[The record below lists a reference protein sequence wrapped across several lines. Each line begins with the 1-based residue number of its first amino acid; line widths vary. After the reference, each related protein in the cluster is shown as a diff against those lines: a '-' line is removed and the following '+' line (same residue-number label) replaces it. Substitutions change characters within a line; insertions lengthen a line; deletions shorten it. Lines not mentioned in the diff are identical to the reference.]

1 MAIEKITRPYEFLA
15 RWRDGVLAG
24 AHIGFIEEV
33 VEDGQVLS
41 QKVLDVMP
49 VAVAG
54 ATGFP
59 LTDILTQLQADA
71 IAERDAAVAA
81 NTTLQ
86 ASLAEATAALEAAQA
101 ELAQL
106 KGEVPQIIVAQS

>member
-1 MAIEKITRPYEFLA
+1 MAIQKITRPYEFLA

-59 LTDILTQLQADA
+59 LADILTQLQADA
-71 IAERDAAVAA
+71 ITERDAALAEKTA
-81 NTTLQ
+81 LQ
-86 ASLAEATAALEAAQA
+86 AQLAETAAQLEAAQA
-101 ELAQL
+101 QLAAL
-106 KGEVPQIIVAQS
+106 KGEAPQIIVAQS